1 MTDTTGQ
8 IATDPI
14 IDRVAPTALSTC
26 CRAVGQSLAGAVRP
40 RRPDPARIARLRE
53 ALVAPPASSVTVRLR
68 ALPQIPRVV
77 RSMTVLEG
85 VRSPATIR
93 MDMRT
98 YVIDH
103 PSARILLDPSVASQV
118 RERVLGAMQPML
130 RAAVMPS
137 PDVLSTVEA
146 LHRGGVDPASVDLA
160 LSTHLH
166 WDHVSGLLD
175 LPALPLMAHR
185 REHEWAVAGELAPA
199 AGVRPALAGRTM
211 DLRDLDG
218 PPVLAFPASH
228 DVFGD
233 GAVVLVDLAGHTP
246 GSVGV
251 LLNTERGRVLMA
263 GDAVWHSE
271 QLVHGAQKAA
281 FPGLLVDVDRDATFA
296 TMTRL
301 MALPGDVTVVPCH
314 DHDLAARWAKDEGGA

>member
-175 LPALPLMAHR
+175 LPALPLIAHR

-218 PPVLAFPASH
+218 PPAEHP
-228 DVFGD
+228 
-233 GAVVLVDLAGHTP
+233 
-246 GSVGV
+246 
-251 LLNTERGRVLMA
+251 RGRVGLDELVVA
-263 GDAVWHSE
+263 GSHEKVQRWSTDPRSRVPALPDVSPGAA
-271 QLVHGAQKAA
+271 LPRCVRTVHRGRT
-281 FPGLLVDVDRDATFA
+281 LYDRDA
-296 TMTRL
+296 
-301 MALPGDVTVVPCH
+301 G
-314 DHDLAARWAKDEGGA
+314 

>member
-1 MTDTTGQ
+1 MTDTASGYP
-8 IATDPI
+8 IAADPLGDPVVPI
-14 IDRVAPTALSTC
+14 SLSTC
-26 CRAVGQSLAGAVRP
+26 CRAVAQSLTGAVRP

-53 ALVAPPASSVTVRLR
+53 TLVAPPESSVTVRLR
-68 ALPQIPRVV
+68 ALPQVPRDV
-77 RSMTVLEG
+77 RTVTVLEG
-85 VRSPATIR
+85 ARGPATIR
-93 MDMRT
+93 IGLRT

-137 PDVLSTVEA
+137 PDILSSVEA
-146 LHRGGVDPASVDLA
+146 LHRGGVDPASVDIA

-175 LPALPLMAHR
+175 LPALPLIAHR
-185 REHEWAVAGELAPA
+185 REHAWAAAGELAPA

-218 PPVLAFPASH
+218 PPVLTFAASH

-233 GAVVLVDLAGHTP
+233 GSVVLVDLAGHTP

-271 QLVHGAQKAA
+271 QLARGAQKAA
-281 FPGLLVDVDRDATFA
+281 FPGLLVDVDRDATFE
-296 TMTRL
+296 TMMRL
-301 MALPGDVTVVPCH
+301 MAVPGDVAVVPCH
-314 DHDLAARWAKDEGGA
+314 DHDLAGRWG